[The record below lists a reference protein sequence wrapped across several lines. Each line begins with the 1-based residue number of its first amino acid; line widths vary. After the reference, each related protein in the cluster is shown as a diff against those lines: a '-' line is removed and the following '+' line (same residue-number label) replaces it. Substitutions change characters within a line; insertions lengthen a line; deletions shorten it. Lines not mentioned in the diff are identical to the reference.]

1 MRRGLTDMKENVNLR
16 RESSE
21 QRALA
26 SWVSLDDVLALVMAH
41 YNCGRDELVRRYSRG
56 FEARQVLL
64 YLAATYCRGRYSLCQ
79 LADELG
85 RLTVGGLCAA
95 RYKISERLKSPGETE
110 LRSAVKA
117 LIQAIGDTANL
128 K

>member
-1 MRRGLTDMKENVNLR
+1 MVR
-16 RESSE
+16 S
-21 QRALA
+21 
-26 SWVSLDDVLALVMAH
+26 
-41 YNCGRDELVRRYSRG
+41 RRYNRG

-64 YLAATYCRGRYSLCQ
+64 YLAATYCRERYRLCE

-85 RLTVGGLCAA
+85 RLAVGGICAA
-95 RYKISERLKSPGETE
+95 RYKVSERLKSPGEPE

-117 LIQAIGDTANL
+117 LVQAISNTDKL

>member
-1 MRRGLTDMKENVNLR
+1 VNVR

-26 SWVSLDDVLALVMAH
+26 SWVSLDDVVALVMAH
-41 YNCGRDELVRRYSRG
+41 YGCRRDELVRRYNRG

-64 YLAATYCRGRYSLCQ
+64 YLAATYCRGRYSLCE
-79 LADELG
+79 LADGLG

-95 RYKISERLKSPGETE
+95 RYKMSERLKSPGETE
-110 LRSAVKA
+110 LRRTVKA
-117 LIQAIGDTANL
+117 LAQALSESAKL